1 MTNRPA
7 IMRAYLCERRIR
19 KMDVVI
25 VGAGSVGLLLG
36 SYLSE
41 SGLEVTM
48 VVRREEQAN
57 TLNNKGIRRV
67 SEDGSESIFRVHATT
82 AFPKDNKSNVWI
94 IAVKYI
100 DLQKLLVQLDRLE
113 IKNPMLFIQN
123 GLDHYSIAN
132 ATSIPHLAFATV
144 EHGARRIADNAV
156 QHNGV
161 GLVTIG
167 AGRGDATVF
176 DIIENAHSD
185 RFPVMRHIDAEFVLM
200 RKVLINCMINPLT
213 ALLEVE
219 NGELLTNPS
228 CHELFVT
235 LYDELIDAFPE
246 MEPYLSL
253 EAVSAVCQKTA
264 HNKSSML
271 SDRLAGRPME
281 IKTILTAVI
290 EKAYVLHK
298 NVPFLAMLEKMLYAI
313 ESKGKQ
319 L

>member
-1 MTNRPA
+1 
-7 IMRAYLCERRIR
+7 
-19 KMDVVI
+19 MDAVI

-48 VVRREEQAN
+48 VVRREEQASV
-57 TLNNKGIRRV
+57 LNKNGIRRV
-67 SEDGSESIFRVHATT
+67 NEDGSESIFPVHATT
-82 AFPKDNKSNVWI
+82 AFPTDNVSTVWI
-94 IAVKYI
+94 IALKYI
-100 DLQKLLVQLDRLE
+100 DLEQLLIQLDSLE

-123 GLDHYSIAN
+123 GLDHFEMAN
-132 ATSIPHLAFATV
+132 ATSIPNLAFATV
-144 EHGARRIADNAV
+144 EHGARRLDDKTV

-167 AGRGDATVF
+167 AGRGESTVF
-176 DIIENAHSD
+176 DIIENANSD
-185 RFPVMRHIDAEFVLM
+185 RFPVMRHVDAEFVLM

-213 ALLEVE
+213 AILEVE

-228 CHELFVT
+228 CHELFIT
-235 LYDELIDAFPE
+235 LYEELINAFPE
-246 MEPYLSL
+246 MKPYLSL
-253 EAVSAVCQKTA
+253 EAVSAVCQNTA

-281 IKTILTAVI
+281 IKTIITAVI
-290 EKAYVLHK
+290 EKAHALHK
-298 NVPFLAMLEKMLYAI
+298 NVPLLAMLEKMLYAI
-313 ESKGKQ
+313 DSKGEQ

>member
-1 MTNRPA
+1 
-7 IMRAYLCERRIR
+7 
-19 KMDVVI
+19 MDVVI
-25 VGAGSVGLLLG
+25 VGGGSVGLLLG

-41 SGLEVTM
+41 SGLKVTM
-48 VVRREEQAN
+48 VVRREEQSSE
-57 TLNNKGIRRV
+57 LNKKGIRRV
-67 SEDGSESIFRVHATT
+67 NEDGSESVFRVYATT
-82 AFPKDNKSNVWI
+82 AFPMDNQDSVWI

-100 DLQKLLVQLDRLE
+100 DLQQLLIQLDRLE

-123 GLDHYSIAN
+123 GLDHYSLAN
-132 ATSIPHLAFATV
+132 DTSLPHLAFATV
-144 EHGARRIADNAV
+144 EHGARRLNDNTV

-167 AGRGDATVF
+167 AGRGDSTVF
-176 DIIENAHSD
+176 DIIENAHSGN
-185 RFPVMRHIDAEFVLM
+185 FPVKRHADAEFVLM

-213 ALLEVE
+213 AILEVE

-228 CHELFVT
+228 CHELFVS
-235 LYDELIDAFPE
+235 LYDELINAFPE
-246 MEPYLSL
+246 MEPHLSL

-281 IKTILTAVI
+281 IKTIITAVI
-290 EKAYVLHK
+290 EKAHALHK
-298 NVPFLAMLEKMLYAI
+298 SVPLLAMLEKMLYAI
-313 ESKGKQ
+313 ESKGEK

>member
-1 MTNRPA
+1 
-7 IMRAYLCERRIR
+7 
-19 KMDVVI
+19 MDVVI

-48 VVRREEQAN
+48 VVRREEQASA
-57 TLNNKGIRRV
+57 LSNNGIRRV
-67 SEDGSESIFRVHATT
+67 NEDGSESIFRVHATT
-82 AFPKDNKSNVWI
+82 DFPTEKISSVWI

-100 DLQKLLVQLDRLE
+100 DLKELLIQLDSLA

-132 ATSIPHLAFATV
+132 ATSIPNLAFATV
-144 EHGARRIADNAV
+144 EHGARRLDDNTV

-167 AGRGDATVF
+167 AGRGDSAVF
-176 DIIENAHSD
+176 DIIENAHSE
-185 RFPVMRHIDAEFVLM
+185 RFPVTRHVDAEFVLM

-213 ALLEVE
+213 AILEVE

-228 CHELFVT
+228 CHELFLA
-235 LYDELIDAFPE
+235 LYSELINAFPE
-246 MEPYLSL
+246 MKPHLSL
-253 EAVSAVCQKTA
+253 EEVSAVCQNTA

-271 SDRLAGRPME
+271 SDLLAGRPME
-281 IKTILTAVI
+281 IKTIITAVI
-290 EKAYVLHK
+290 EKAHALHK
-298 NVPFLAMLEKMLYAI
+298 NVPVLAMLEKMLYAI
-313 ESKGKQ
+313 ESKGEQ
-319 L
+319 R

>member
-1 MTNRPA
+1 MKG
-7 IMRAYLCERRIR
+7 ESG
-19 KMDVVI
+19 KMEVVI

-41 SGLEVTM
+41 SGIQVTM
-48 VVRREEQAN
+48 VVRREEQASA
-57 TLNNKGIRRV
+57 LNKNGIRRIN
-67 SEDGSESIFRVHATT
+67 EDGSESIFRVHATT
-82 AFPKDNKSNVWI
+82 DFPTENTSSIWI

-100 DLQKLLVQLDRLE
+100 DLQQLLIQLDSSK

-123 GLDHYSIAN
+123 GLDHYCLAN

-144 EHGARRIADNAV
+144 EHGARRLDDNTV

-167 AGRGDATVF
+167 AGRGNPAVF

-185 RFPVMRHIDAEFVLM
+185 RFPVRRHVDAEFVLM

>member
-1 MTNRPA
+1 
-7 IMRAYLCERRIR
+7 
-19 KMDVVI
+19 MDVVI

-41 SGLEVTM
+41 SGLKVTM
-48 VVRREEQAN
+48 VVRREEQASA
-57 TLNNKGIRRV
+57 LKNNGIRRV
-67 SEDGSESIFRVHATT
+67 NEDGSESIFRVHATT
-82 AFPKDNKSNVWI
+82 AFPADNADSVWI

-100 DLQKLLVQLDRLE
+100 DLQQLLVGLDGLQV
-113 IKNPMLFIQN
+113 KNPMLFIQN
-123 GLDHYSIAN
+123 GLDHYGMAN

-144 EHGARRIADNAV
+144 EHGARRLDDNTV

-167 AGRGDATVF
+167 AGRGDSAIF

-185 RFPVMRHIDAEFVLM
+185 RFPVRRHVDAEFVLM

-213 ALLEVE
+213 AILEVE

-228 CHELFVT
+228 CHELFLA
-235 LYDELIDAFPE
+235 LYSELINAFPE
-246 MEPYLSL
+246 MKPHLSL
-253 EAVSAVCQKTA
+253 EAVSAVCQNTA

-281 IKTILTAVI
+281 IKTIITAVI
-290 EKAYVLHK
+290 EKAHALHK
-298 NVPFLAMLEKMLYAI
+298 NVSLLAMLEKMLYAI
-313 ESKGKQ
+313 ESKGEQ